1 MNELLEVSRVLITFF
16 FLGLSSWYDFK
27 TREVPNKV
35 WAAYA
40 PTAVALTLLQFYV
53 DSSVG
58 YGLIPYAWLISIGI
72 TTAIS
77 LILFYA
83 GFFGGADA
91 KALICLGL
99 ALPIYPSIVSGYLA
113 GRVPFFP
120 LAVLGNAVLAASL
133 LVLGIAGYNTIQLI
147 KENGRLFE
155 GLENE
160 PVWSKILA
168 FATGFKVSSQKLK
181 DGSHYMLLEQFSRG
195 ENGEAVRRLRLF
207 PALEEESSEE
217 DEERFEELLNEVDGK
232 VWVTP
237 GLPFLIFITLGFVA
251 ALFVGDFISWLVLQ
265 VFPVFATV

>member
-1 MNELLEVSRVLITFF
+1 MNELLEVSRVLITLF

-53 DSSVG
+53 DSSVD

-99 ALPIYPSIVSGYLA
+99 ALPIYPSIVSGYLT
-113 GRVPFFP
+113 GIVPFFP

-195 ENGEAVRRLRLF
+195 ENGEVVRQLRLF

-251 ALFVGDFISWLVLQ
+251 ALFVGDFISWLVFR
-265 VFPVFATV
+265 VFPVSVTS